1 MYSLRKKSPVNAGAK
16 NKHKNLAGWD
26 GFWVRFQSIG
36 ECPLSDVYPL
46 TEPDL
51 INPYISE

>member
-1 MYSLRKKSPVNAGAK
+1 MLMPKKK
-16 NKHKNLAGWD
+16 LLAGWD
-26 GFWVRFQSIG
+26 GFRAGFQSIG

-51 INPYISE
+51 PNPYISM